1 MLPIVLALAQFAPQ
15 IAQLIGGSRAEQV
28 AQKVVTI
35 AQTVTGTSTP
45 EQALAAIQANPEL
58 AYRFQESIV
67 ESQVE
72 LQRIA
77 VELEKAHITANIET
91 AKANAADRAN
101 ARQMALTAQDRT
113 PYNLAYLYTGALFL
127 VIGAHFW
134 LLFSRIPVEPLAFG
148 VLGNIEGV
156 LIAMVLGAKEF
167 FLGSSSTA
175 KKQAAVITSFATD
188 PDTYATTQA
197 LNPMVDRTE
206 SALPSLAKDKP

>member
-15 IAQLIGGSRAEQV
+15 IAQWIGGSRAEEI

-45 EQALAAIQANPEL
+45 EQALSSIQANPEL

-77 VELEKAHITANIET
+77 AELEKAHITANIET

-113 PYNLAYLYTGALFL
+113 PRILAYLYTTALFL

-134 LLFSRIPVEPLAFG
+134 LLFTRVPIEPLALG
-148 VLGNIEGV
+148 LLGNIEGV

-188 PDTYATTQA
+188 PDTYVTTQVLPVA
-197 LNPMVDRTE
+197 VDHSE
-206 SALPSLAKDKP
+206 KALPSLAEGKS

>member
-15 IAQLIGGSRAEQV
+15 IAQWIGGSRAEQV
-28 AQKVVTI
+28 AQKVANI

-72 LQRIA
+72 LRRIA
-77 VELEKAHITANIET
+77 AELEKTRIMANVET
-91 AKANAADRAN
+91 AKANAADRAS
-101 ARQMALTAQDRT
+101 ARQRALTAQDRT
-113 PYNLAYLYTGALFL
+113 PCNLAYLYTGALFL

-134 LLFSRIPVEPLAFG
+134 LLFSRVPIEPLAFG

-188 PDTYATTQA
+188 PDTYAATQVEPILTNVEA
-197 LNPMVDRTE
+197 
-206 SALPSLAKDKP
+206 AAWPSLAEGKP